1 MPDGLID
8 LVVDDG
14 LVEVVGVGLLQDL
27 RLLLQPLEGLVLE
40 QEEEQRVLGT
50 DEGRDE
56 NMHVTEREILKLSLR
71 RVAVRQTW

>member
-1 MPDGLID
+1 MPDGLIN

-27 RLLLQPLEGLVLE
+27 RLLLQPLERLVLE
-40 QEEEQRVLGT
+40 QEEEQKVLGT

-56 NMHVTEREILKLSLR
+56 NTDMTEREILKLSLR
-71 RVAVRQTW
+71 RVVVRQT